1 MNKPT
6 IEMMRTQDIAGVP
19 TDWAL
24 YQAKNN
30 PAAPMTDE
38 EMMKFTADETAKQ
51 VAEQIE
57 LSELYYEVTRGNYP
71 AAQEK
76 LKLIKLYNEG
86 NGIKSK
92 PYPLANL
99 ELKRLKNDMTPA
111 ATNKISDFVSAFPV
125 SPAFQGMIAG
135 LLIEVVVFGAVFVV
149 GRLVFGWF
157 LGR

>member
-38 EMMKFTADETAKQ
+38 EMMEFTADETAKQ
-51 VAEQIE
+51 VAAKIQ
-57 LSELYYEVTRGNYP
+57 LSELYYEQAAQP

-76 LKLIKLYNEG
+76 LKLVKLYNEG
-86 NGIKSK
+86 NAIKSK

-99 ELKRLKNDMTPA
+99 GLKRLKNN
-111 ATNKISDFVSAFPV
+111 ATDKISDYVFAPV
-125 SPAFQGMIAG
+125 FQGMIAG
-135 LLIEVVVFGAVFVV
+135 LLIEAVVFGTVYVV
-149 GRLVFGWF
+149 GRLVFRWF